1 MARFLKDRIKAK
13 GQAPGSLIFIGNRKM
28 DNPIIQIMQYDS
40 RNLAEKELGSVDEI
54 FSEMK
59 PGHVNWI
66 NIYGIHDLDMIKKI
80 GEQLNI
86 SNLFL
91 EDMLNTDQ
99 PPKFEDGEDFD
110 GFILKMLYL
119 GEKKK
124 RIHAEQ
130 ISIIL
135 GENYVL
141 TLQEKVGDVF
151 APVRERVRKN
161 KGRVRLN
168 ENDYLAYALMD
179 TIMDNYILL
188 IENLG
193 RKVEE
198 LEDRIFLNP
207 GKKIVEEIYR
217 YKLELNF
224 LRKSIRPFREH
235 LGLLLK
241 TENSWFQVK
250 TKPYLKDLYDL
261 VVQAT
266 DAIELYNSLVSDQLN
281 IYNANAGN
289 DMNQIM
295 KVLTIFASIFIPLT
309 FIAGIYGMNFEYI
322 PELKY
327 KYAYAF
333 FWGVIL
339 LVAGGLLYFFKRK
352 KWL

>member
-1 MARFLKDRIKAK
+1 
-13 GQAPGSLIFIGNRKM
+13 
-28 DNPIIQIMQYDS
+28 
-40 RNLAEKELGSVDEI
+40 
-54 FSEMK
+54 
-59 PGHVNWI
+59 
-66 NIYGIHDLDMIKKI
+66 
-80 GEQLNI
+80 
-86 SNLFL
+86 
-91 EDMLNTDQ
+91 MLNTDQ
-99 PPKFEDGEDFD
+99 PPKFEDGEEFD
-110 GFILKMLYL
+110 GFILKMLHHD
-119 GEKKK
+119 EKTK
-124 RIHAEQ
+124 RIHSEQ

-135 GENYVL
+135 GENYVI
-141 TLQEKVGDVF
+141 TLQEEVGDIFV
-151 APVRERVRKN
+151 PVRERIRKN

-179 TIMDNYILL
+179 TIVDNYILL

-198 LEDRIFLNP
+198 LEDRIFYIRD
-207 GKKIVEEIYR
+207 KKIVEEIYR
-217 YKLELNF
+217 YKIELNF
-224 LRKSIRPFREH
+224 LRKSIRPVREH

-241 TENSWFQVK
+241 TENSWFHEK

-261 VVQAT
+261 EVQAT

-295 KVLTIFASIFIPLT
+295 KVLTIFAAIFIPLT

-339 LVAGGLLYFFKRK
+339 LVAGGLLYFFNRK